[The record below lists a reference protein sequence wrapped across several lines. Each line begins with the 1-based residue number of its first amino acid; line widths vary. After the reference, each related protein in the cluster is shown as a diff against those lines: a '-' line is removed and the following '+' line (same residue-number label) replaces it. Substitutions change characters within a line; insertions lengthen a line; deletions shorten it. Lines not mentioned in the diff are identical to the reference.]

1 MGFFSGLVFD
11 SYNDPAVVDGV
22 FYGPLRY
29 VPNDGHG
36 QLLVGYDDTV
46 GQAGRQGALLVDGQ
60 PNGTL
65 DAVPMLYGM
74 APFEGITVG
83 RDPRSPVSW
92 PLHEQ
97 FGSFP
102 YTGRLARVAYE
113 PGELAP
119 DAADNLVG
127 MLREMGMAFE

>member
-1 MGFFSGLVFD
+1 
-11 SYNDPAVVDGV
+11 
-22 FYGPLRY
+22 
-29 VPNDGHG
+29 
-36 QLLVGYDDTV
+36 
-46 GQAGRQGALLVDGQ
+46 
-60 PNGTL
+60 
-65 DAVPMLYGM
+65 MLYGM

-92 PLHEQ
+92 PVHER

-102 YTGRLARVAYE
+102 YTGRLTAVAYQ